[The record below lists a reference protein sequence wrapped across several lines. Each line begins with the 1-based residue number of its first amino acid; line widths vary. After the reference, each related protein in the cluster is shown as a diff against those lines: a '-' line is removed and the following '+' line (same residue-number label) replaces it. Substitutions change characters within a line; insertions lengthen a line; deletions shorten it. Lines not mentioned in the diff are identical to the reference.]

1 MRNAAMEEGEKEEL
15 KSADEEPALPSQPPI
30 PEQVPEKEQEVLQ
43 TALKS
48 ISKPK
53 PGEKSDESDLDG
65 IGVIVTPD
73 GKRKCPICNNQNH
86 RLIREVEDKSRVINV
101 YPKMYGKKFK
111 CGQCGAE
118 WR

>member
-1 MRNAAMEEGEKEEL
+1 MEEGEKEDL
-15 KSADEEPALPSQPPI
+15 MSAEDEPTLPPKPPMTETI
-30 PEQVPEKEQEVLQ
+30 PEKEQEVLQ

-53 PGEKSDESDLDG
+53 PGESSDESNLDSF
-65 IGVIVTPD
+65 GVIVTPD
-73 GKRKCPICNNQNH
+73 GKRKCPICNNQSH
-86 RLIREVEDKSRVINV
+86 RLIREVEDKSRVINA